1 MYYIKKTFTVSSSH
15 KLSLDYE
22 SQCSNLH
29 GHNWKITV
37 FCKSKTLNNNGM
49 VVDFTYVKKLV
60 HGKFDHKY
68 INDVFPG
75 NPTAE
80 NLAKFICDEVPLCY
94 KVIVEETDG
103 NEAIYERD

>member
-15 KLSLDYE
+15 KLKLDYE
-22 SQCSNLH
+22 SRCSNLH

-37 FCKSKTLNNNGM
+37 FCKSETLNSNGM
-49 VVDFTYVKKLV
+49 VVDFTHVKKLV

-68 INDVFPG
+68 INDVFSG

-80 NLAKFICDEVPLCY
+80 NLAKFICDEVPKCF
-94 KVIVEETDG
+94 KVIVEETEG